1 MKRLLAAAAVLAT
14 LTNAAFAGE
23 VTLFADD
30 DFRGN
35 HVTLDRDAPNLNNF
49 GFNDRASSVV
59 VRSGRWQLCEHANFG
74 GRCAEFGP
82 GEYRQLPGFNDAV
95 SSARQIDG
103 GGGGGGGGGRWR
115 DGDRD
120 QDRGGD
126 RGDWR
131 DGERGDWHGGD
142 RGDRGDRG
150 WHGGGWRGE
159 RGGPDVL
166 MFPGPRFEGQPL
178 ELSRDLRTLTDV
190 GFNDRASSLII
201 REGRWEFC
209 EHADFRGECIVLGPG
224 RYDFL
229 EQMNNRISSM
239 RRVR

>member
-14 LTNAAFAGE
+14 LTQAAFAGE
-23 VTLFADD
+23 VTLFENSN
-30 DFRGN
+30 FHGN
-35 HVTLDRDAPNLNNF
+35 RVTLDRDAPNLNSV

-59 VRSGRWQLCEHANFG
+59 VRSGRWLLCEHANFG

-82 GEYRQLPGFNDAV
+82 GEYRELPGFNDAV
-95 SSARQIDG
+95 SSIRQID
-103 GGGGGGGGGRWR
+103 GGGGGGRWR

-120 QDRGGD
+120 EG

-131 DGERGDWHGGD
+131 D
-142 RGDRGDRG
+142 RGDRGNSRGDRDDDR
-150 WHGGGWRGE
+150 GGWRGE

-178 ELSRDLRTLTDV
+178 EMSRDVRSMNDV
-190 GFNDRASSLII
+190 NFNDRATSIVI
-201 REGRWEFC
+201 REGRWQFC

-224 RYDFL
+224 RYEFL
-229 EQMNNRISSM
+229 DRMNNRISSM